1 MKDTESCTNV
11 TNSKTLNDLKKGE
24 TAVVAQ
30 VSCANKTL
38 SSKLLSMG
46 IVHGTLIKVIGVAPL
61 GDPIEIR
68 ALGYTLSLRRSEAQ
82 GVSIS

>member
-24 TAVVAQ
+24 TAVVDQ
-30 VSCANKTL
+30 VSCTNKTL